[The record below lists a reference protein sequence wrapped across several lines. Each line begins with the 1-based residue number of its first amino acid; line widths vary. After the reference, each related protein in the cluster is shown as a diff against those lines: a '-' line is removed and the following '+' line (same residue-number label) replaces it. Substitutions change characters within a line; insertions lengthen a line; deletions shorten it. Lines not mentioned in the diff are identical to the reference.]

1 MSDFYQLLPV
11 VSNADVIRAI
21 RRMTVTELA
30 DTLATIHQSY
40 NPEVHA

>member
-1 MSDFYQLLPV
+1 MPRFTDAV
-11 VSNADVIRAI
+11 AI
-21 RRMTVTELA
+21 ARMTETELA

>member
-1 MSDFYQLLPV
+1 MIDPRLISVAAQV
-11 VSNADVIRAI
+11 RAI
-21 RRMTVTELA
+21 ARMTETELA